1 MIRVNLLPVKRK
13 KKAKPIP
20 TVVLSTVLATVAVLC
35 VLAYLF
41 FYYTSTLQSTKN
53 QFEANKQKIAD
64 LKNKIKEV
72 EDFERLN
79 KTIDDRNKLIEQLRK
94 NQKIPV
100 MMLDELSK
108 ALPKGVWLQSLSVS
122 GQNGNIEGYAFTN
135 TDVVAYVDNLKAS
148 KLLTDIFLQES
159 KQAEIE
165 KIPLYRFKL
174 TFRVNA

>member
-20 TVVLSTVLATVAVLC
+20 TVIISAVLVTVVALC

-64 LKNKIKEV
+64 LKNKIQEV
-72 EDFERLN
+72 ENFERLN
-79 KTIDDRNKLIEQLRK
+79 KTIEDRNKLIEQLRK

-100 MMLDELSK
+100 MMLDELSRT
-108 ALPKGVWLQSLSVS
+108 LPKGVWLQSLSVS
-122 GQNGNIEGYAFTN
+122 GQNGNIEGIGFTN
-135 TDVVAYVDNLKAS
+135 TDVVAFVDNLKAS

-159 KQAEIE
+159 KQAEID
-165 KIPLYRFKL
+165 KIPLYRFRL